1 MDIQQNGSNEL
12 IITGNIKT
20 VEDSIQL
27 KNALN
32 KMATAGNSSIH
43 LKIIDS
49 MSMTSTAIGYL
60 MKLVNIEHIKLS
72 VTAGDER
79 LYVLLEELGLLQLF
93 NVRLTR
99 S

>member
-60 MKLVNIEHIKLS
+60 MKLVNIEHVKLS